1 MAFTISLPQKQ
12 NHNKRTQRKV
22 DDKTKNLHF
31 IFPKFAP
38 PPSFLLYIYIYTEAV
53 MHQKEKEEVEIN
65 ENRLNDS

>member
-38 PPSFLLYIYIYTEAV
+38 PPSFLLYIYTEAV